1 MSFAERVA
9 DPALIKSRE
18 LKTLLI
24 DIERLPGLAY
34 AWGPKTRYIH
44 PDNFVEWPRSICFSA
59 LWYGDKRPVFYSEWT
74 HGADELHQ
82 AAFDLYD
89 KADLCISYNGIAFD
103 GKHLTSGWTERNMGR
118 PSPWQDIDLF
128 RVVKQSQGWEAK
140 SLDQVCKRL
149 GIPAK
154 NDSYS
159 REVALAAVNG
169 DKAAQRRMERYN
181 RNDTKILVAV
191 YERLLP
197 FVKSHRHVAPS
208 LGLEKPTCPRCG
220 STDVTR
226 KGSYSPGVYNYLAY
240 KCNTCSGPFRTT
252 YESRGPSVRA
262 L

>member
-1 MSFAERVA
+1 VTYAEKVA
-9 DPALIKSRE
+9 AVVKGRE

-34 AWGPKTRYIH
+34 AWGPKTRYIP
-44 PDNFVEWPRSICFSA
+44 PDNFVSWPRTICFAA
-59 LWYGDKRPVFYSEWT
+59 LWYGTKRPVFYSEWQ
-74 HGADELHQ
+74 HGADDMHQ

-89 KADLCISYNGIAFD
+89 QADLVVTYNGVGFD
-103 GKHLTSGWTERNMGR
+103 NRHFMSGWTERQMGR
-118 PSPWQDIDLF
+118 PAPWQDIDLF

-154 NDSYS
+154 NDRYS
-159 REVALAAVNG
+159 IEVAKAAVDG
-169 DKAAQRRMERYN
+169 DPAAQKRIQRYCT
-181 RNDTKILVAV
+181 NDTTIMVPV
-191 YERLLP
+191 YEHILP
-197 FVKSHRHVAPS
+197 HVKSHRHVAPS
-208 LGLEKPTCPRCG
+208 VGLERPTCPRCS

-226 KGSYSPGVYNYLAY
+226 TGNYSPGVYNYVAY